1 MSSGTVSTVAGTG
14 RQGNDK
20 EGGGRGEEQ
29 EISSPW
35 DLALGQSP
43 GEDGVD
49 EWVNVCHGRRGLNV
63 CEEVDLVCGKG

>member
-1 MSSGTVSTVAGTG
+1 MSSSTVSTVAGTG

-43 GEDGVD
+43 GEDGG
-49 EWVNVCHGRRGLNV
+49 VNVCQSRRGLNV
-63 CEEVDLVCGKG
+63 CEGLRG